1 MAERELPV
9 RTVYYR
15 GRDVVKVIASGHPMY
30 AVRNCG
36 YWLRINKYEATH
48 AEVYS
53 TDNGKLYAVVKRD
66 MKGNVHSLYEAPKVS
81 TAELQ
86 ALGVQL

>member
-15 GRDVVKVIASGHPMY
+15 GRDVVKVIAAGKPLY
-30 AVRNCG
+30 AVRNCV
-36 YWLRINKYEATH
+36 YWMRVNKFEATH

-53 TDNGKLYAVVKRD
+53 TDNGKLYGVVKRD
-66 MKGNVHSLYEAPKVS
+66 VHGNTHCLYEAPMSK
-81 TAELQ
+81 AELA
-86 ALGVQL
+86 ALEPRK